1 MNSLAFICPLVL
13 VLQTT
18 ICLESMQYIKA
29 SANNLIKS
37 RPLFKF
43 GIIADIQYID
53 APNGKNFHGNK
64 IRRYRQSLNIFKK
77 AVSSWNSLLEVIMHK
92 IHIVNVLLYFN

>member
-1 MNSLAFICPLVL
+1 MNSLTLIYPLVL
-13 VLQTT
+13 VFQTI
-18 ICLESMQYIKA
+18 ICSESMQYIKA
-29 SANNLIKS
+29 SANNLINS

-64 IRRYRQSLNIFKK
+64 IRRYRQSLSIFKK
-77 AVSSWNSLLEVIMHK
+77 AVSSWNSLLEVIITKFM
-92 IHIVNVLLYFN
+92 